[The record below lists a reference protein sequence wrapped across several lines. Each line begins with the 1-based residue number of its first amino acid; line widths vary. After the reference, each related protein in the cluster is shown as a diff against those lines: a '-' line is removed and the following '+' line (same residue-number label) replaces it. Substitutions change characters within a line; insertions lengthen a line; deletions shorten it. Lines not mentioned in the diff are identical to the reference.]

1 MSGRR
6 ANQNRSFFT
15 WIKPSNTPDTAMLEK
30 GSTADPDVCALI
42 CWCGSKVS
50 GADHTQLY
58 GWSRPGE
65 RG

>member
-1 MSGRR
+1 MSDRR

-15 WIKPSNTPDTAMLEK
+15 WIKSANSTDTGLIEK
-30 GSTADPDVCALI
+30 GSAADPGVCALI
-42 CWCGSKVS
+42 CWCGLKVS
-50 GADHTQLY
+50 GTDHTQLY